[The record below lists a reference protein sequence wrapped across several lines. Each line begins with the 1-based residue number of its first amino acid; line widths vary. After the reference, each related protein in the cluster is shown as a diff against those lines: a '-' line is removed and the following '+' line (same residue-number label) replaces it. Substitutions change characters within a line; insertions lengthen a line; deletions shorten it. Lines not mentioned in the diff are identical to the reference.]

1 MDSTTKGTVATFT
14 AFFLWGIFP
23 LYWKALHDVSPN
35 QIVAHRVVWSLVFLV
50 FLLSI
55 QRRWGE
61 AKPVLSFANARIF
74 LVTAFLLGTNW
85 LLYLWAIQTEQIV
98 EASLGYFINPLVNV
112 VLGVAFLRERLFRW
126 QKVSV
131 VLALA
136 GVLYL
141 TLRYGKV
148 PWIAFSL
155 ALTFGFYGLFRK
167 TGRAESMIGLFSE
180 TAILTPLA
188 LIYLISLGMQGHGAF
203 GSFGL
208 KTDMLLAG
216 AGAVTAVPL
225 LLFGY
230 GARRIQYAT
239 VGLLQYI
246 TPTFILLVGVL
257 IYKEPFTSAHAI
269 AFGFVWSAILIY
281 SISSLKLYRK
291 QLAS

>member
-1 MDSTTKGTVATFT
+1 MDRTIKGTLATFV
-14 AFFLWGIFP
+14 AFILWGIFP
-23 LYWKALHDVSPN
+23 VYWKALQDVSPT
-35 QIVAHRVVWSLVFLV
+35 QIVAHRVVWSLLFVVL
-50 FLLSI
+50 LLSI

-61 AKPVLSFANARIF
+61 AKPVLSFGNARIF
-74 LVTAFLLGTNW
+74 LGTAFLLGVNW
-85 LLYLWAIQTEQIV
+85 LIYVWAIDTEQIV

-112 VLGVAFLRERLFRW
+112 VLGVVFLRERLFRW

-131 VLALA
+131 ALALV
-136 GVLYL
+136 GVFYL
-141 TLRYGKV
+141 TFRFGKV

-180 TAILTPLA
+180 TAVLTPLA

-208 KTDMLLAG
+208 KTDVLLAG

-269 AFGFVWSAILIY
+269 SFGFVWSAILLY

-291 QLAS
+291 QLTS

>member
-1 MDSTTKGTVATFT
+1 MDSTIKGTVATFA
-14 AFFLWGIFP
+14 AFFLWGILPF
-23 LYWKALHDVSPN
+23 YWKALHVVSPS

-50 FLLSI
+50 LLLSI

-61 AKPVLSFANARIF
+61 AKSVLWFSN
-74 LVTAFLLGTNW
+74 TP
-85 LLYLWAIQTEQIV
+85 EQMV

-131 VLALA
+131 ALA
-136 GVLYL
+136 FAGVFYL

-155 ALTFGFYGLFRK
+155 AVTFGLYGLFRK
-167 TGRAESMIGLFSE
+167 TGRAESMIGLFSDS
-180 TAILTPLA
+180 AILTPLA
-188 LIYLISLGMQGHGAF
+188 LIYLIALGMQGHGAF
-203 GSFGL
+203 GSFGP
-208 KTDMLLAG
+208 KADVLLVG

-230 GARRIQYAT
+230 GARRIRYAT

-257 IYKEPFTSAHAI
+257 IYKEPFTAAHAI
-269 AFGFVWSAILIY
+269 SFGFVWSAILIY

>member
-1 MDSTTKGTVATFT
+1 MDRIIKGTVATFI

-23 LYWKALHDVSPN
+23 VYWKALHAVSPT
-35 QIVAHRVVWSLVFLV
+35 QIMAHRVVWSLLFVVL
-50 FLLSI
+50 LLSI
-55 QRRWGE
+55 QKRWRE
-61 AKPVLSFANARIF
+61 AKPVLSFGNARIF
-74 LVTAFLLGTNW
+74 LVTAFLLGANW
-85 LLYLWAIQTEQIV
+85 LVYLWAIDTEQIV

-112 VLGVAFLRERLFRW
+112 LLGVVFLRERLFRW

-131 VLALA
+131 ILALI
-136 GVLYL
+136 GVFYL
-141 TLRYGKV
+141 TFQYGEV

-155 ALTFGFYGLFRK
+155 ALTFGFYGLLRK
-167 TGRAESMIGLFSE
+167 TGRAESMIGLVSE

-208 KTDMLLAG
+208 KTDVLLAG

-257 IYKEPFTSAHAI
+257 IYKEPFTPAHAI
-269 AFGFVWSAILIY
+269 SFGLVWSAILIY
-281 SISSLKLYRK
+281 SISSLKLYRE
-291 QLAS
+291 QLGT

>member
-1 MDSTTKGTVATFT
+1 MDSTIKGTVATFA
-14 AFFLWGIFP
+14 AFFLWGILP
-23 LYWKALHDVSPN
+23 LYWKALHVVSPS

-50 FLLSI
+50 LLLSI

-61 AKPVLSFANARIF
+61 AKSVLWFSNTPIF

-85 LLYLWAIQTEQIV
+85 LIYLWAIDTEQMV

-131 VLALA
+131 ALA
-136 GVLYL
+136 FAGVFYL

-155 ALTFGFYGLFRK
+155 AVTFGLYGLFRK
-167 TGRAESMIGLFSE
+167 TGRAESTIGLFSDSV
-180 TAILTPLA
+180 ILTPLA
-188 LIYLISLGMQGHGAF
+188 LIYLIALGMQGHGAF
-203 GSFGL
+203 GSFGP
-208 KTDMLLAG
+208 KTDVLLAG

-230 GARRIQYAT
+230 GARRIRYAT

-257 IYKEPFTSAHAI
+257 IYKEPFTAAHAI
-269 AFGFVWSAILIY
+269 SFGFVWSAILIY

>member
-23 LYWKALHDVSPN
+23 LYWKALHVVAPN

-50 FLLSI
+50 LLLSI
-55 QRRWGE
+55 QRRWSE
-61 AKPVLSFANARIF
+61 AKPVLLFANTRIF
-74 LVTAFLLGTNW
+74 FATAFLLGTNW
-85 LLYLWAIQTEQIV
+85 LLYLWAIDTEQIV

>member
-1 MDSTTKGTVATFT
+1 MDRIIKGTVATFV

-23 LYWKALHDVSPN
+23 VYWKALHDVSPT
-35 QIVAHRVVWSLVFLV
+35 QIIAHRVVWSLLFVVL
-50 FLLSI
+50 LLSI
-55 QRRWGE
+55 QRRWRE
-61 AKPVLSFANARIF
+61 AKPFLSFGNARIMF
-74 LVTAFLLGTNW
+74 ATAFLLGTNW
-85 LLYLWAIQTEQIV
+85 LIYLWAIDTEQIV
-98 EASLGYFINPLVNV
+98 EASLGYFMNPLVNI
-112 VLGVAFLRERLFRW
+112 VLGVVFLRERLFRW

-131 VLALA
+131 VLALV
-136 GVLYL
+136 GVFYL
-141 TLRYGKV
+141 TFRYGKV

-155 ALTFGFYGLFRK
+155 ALTFGFYGFFRK
-167 TGRAESMIGLFSE
+167 TGRAESMIGLFFE

-208 KTDMLLAG
+208 KTDVLLAG

-246 TPTFILLVGVL
+246 TPTFILLVAVL

-269 AFGFVWSAILIY
+269 SFGFVWSAILIY
-281 SISSLKLYRK
+281 SVSSLKLYRK
-291 QLAS
+291 QLSS